1 VDRRFSR
8 HGFWKGRGGGGAWLS
23 RGKGLVVVP
32 VKAKSS
38 IKCIGHLSGIIEG
51 AILRMTRRAGIRF
64 QFQQRRDSL

>member
-1 VDRRFSR
+1 
-8 HGFWKGRGGGGAWLS
+8 LS
-23 RGKGLVVVP
+23 RGKGLVVVL

-38 IKCIGHLSGIIEG
+38 LKCIGHLSRIIEG